1 MTLLLASHATDG
13 LVALSD
19 RKETYQRGLPKD
31 VKKHLLDKRRRFY
44 ISLAGDGKLAKGVLR
59 RLARARTGPA
69 DVLARIRGIA
79 KDLHAR
85 QPRRAASADGFLIV
99 LERQGPR
106 LYSIGING
114 GDVDVA
120 EDRAGVHAHGDGS
133 ARTLCEYIT
142 KKSGLAGMRCEDV
155 ARRLHVL
162 ASDVAEHVDSVGERD
177 KYGFDLVVFAAG
189 GTKLVE
195 RDTER
200 RGLIDV
206 SFRMEGQAGSPAA
219 HGGDAS

>member
-44 ISLAGDGKLAKGVLR
+44 ISLAGDGKLAEGVLR

-79 KDLHAR
+79 KDLHSGPQR
-85 QPRRAASADGFLIV
+85 IRRVSGFLITV
-99 LERQGPR
+99 ERSKLR
-106 LYSIGING
+106 LYTIAIAGSH
-114 GDVDVA
+114 VA
-120 EDRAGVHAHGDGS
+120 ALEKHGGVHARGDGS

-142 KKSGLAGMRCEDV
+142 KKSGLAGMRCEEA
-155 ARRLHVL
+155 ARHLHVL

-189 GTKLVE
+189 GTKLAE
-195 RDTER
+195 RDKER
-200 RGLIDV
+200 RGRIDV
-206 SFRMEGQAGSPAA
+206 SFRMDGPAGSPAA
-219 HGGDAS
+219 HGGDAP